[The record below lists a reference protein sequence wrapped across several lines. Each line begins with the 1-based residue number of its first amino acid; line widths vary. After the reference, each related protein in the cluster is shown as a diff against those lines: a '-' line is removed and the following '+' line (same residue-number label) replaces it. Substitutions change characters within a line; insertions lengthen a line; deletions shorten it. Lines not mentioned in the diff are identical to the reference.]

1 MNWFSYGAWGAIGLI
16 AGLALVTYAK
26 PDTTEG
32 VGLLLLICLAVSLVV
47 RGLWGW
53 VRQKRAAPES
63 EENEDDAEPDDKD
76 DENA

>member
-16 AGLALVTYAK
+16 AGLALVTYAS

-32 VGLLLLICLAVSLVV
+32 VGLLLLICLAVSLIV

-53 VRQKRAAPES
+53 FRQKRAAPES
-63 EENEDDAEPDDKD
+63 EEKDEEDADDKD
-76 DENA
+76 DGKT